1 LTDGRNSVR
10 RNVLANQAVFH
21 YAWAGQHKRERER
34 AMARTNIVKRTY
46 PRQITIEGVEIT
58 LRLMEPKD
66 REQILAFAQSLP
78 DHDLLFLRI
87 DITNPR
93 IIDEWVANMKKG
105 RAITILVESEGKLVG
120 YALLHRDEVSWQ
132 RHVGEIQV
140 MLKPEL
146 RGFGL
151 GKVMANEVF
160 SIAKDLGLQKMMVQ
174 MTTDQRGARGMVEA
188 LGFRPEA
195 LLADFAMDRDG
206 QTHDLLIMSYDVTGF
221 SDTADTQARC

>member
-1 LTDGRNSVR
+1 MAHLSV
-10 RNVLANQAVFH
+10 
-21 YAWAGQHKRERER
+21 
-34 AMARTNIVKRTY
+34 VKRAY
-46 PRQITIEGVEIT
+46 PRQAAIDGLEIT
-58 LRLMEPKD
+58 LRLMEPSD
-66 REQILAFAQSLP
+66 RDELLAFARSLP

-87 DITNPR
+87 DITDPR
-93 IIDEWVANMKKG
+93 VVDEWVENMKKG
-105 RAITILVESEGKLVG
+105 RVITILAESEGKLVG

-132 RHVGEIQV
+132 RHVGEIRV

-160 SIAKDLGLQKMMVQ
+160 SIAKDLGLQKIMVQ

-195 LLADFAMDRDG
+195 LLADFVIGRDG
-206 QTHDLLIMSYDVTGF
+206 RTYDLLIMSYDVTGF
-221 SDTADTQARC
+221 SDTADTRPRP